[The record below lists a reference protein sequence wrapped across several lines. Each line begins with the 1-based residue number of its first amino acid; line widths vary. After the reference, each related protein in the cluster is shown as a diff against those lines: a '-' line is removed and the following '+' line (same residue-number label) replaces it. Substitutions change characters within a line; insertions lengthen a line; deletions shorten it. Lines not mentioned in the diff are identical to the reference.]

1 MAKHQVHRVAQTEGR
16 SWDGNLQVYN
26 NPIPRGWLLGLLATT
41 VFALVYWLL
50 YPSWPGPHS
59 VYPGFL
65 EVELDTVDGKV
76 TVPWSSRAELEARG
90 EQDPARI
97 KQRWL
102 LSGIARSSYH
112 GLISDTNML
121 NFALAGARVPYMDYC
136 AACHGGNGRGMSGL
150 GSDLVD
156 GDWRR
161 EAHFGSIEAQI
172 RSAVHGGH
180 GLSLTTASDDGAP
193 PADWRKPLTSEQV
206 KMLTVYVYEL
216 GK

>member
-1 MAKHQVHRVAQTEGR
+1 MAKHHLPRVAQTEGR

-26 NPIPRGWLLGLLATT
+26 NPIPRGWLLGLLATGL
-41 VFALVYWLL
+41 FALVYWLL

-76 TVPWSSRAELEARG
+76 TVPWSSYAELSARA
-90 EQDPARI
+90 EQDPLRI

-102 LSGIARSSYH
+102 LSGIMSSSYH
-112 GLISDTNML
+112 GLVNDSNML
-121 NFALAGARVPYMDYC
+121 NFALAGARVPYLDYC
-136 AACHGGNGRGMSGL
+136 AACHGANGRGMPGL
-150 GSDLVD
+150 GSDLAA

-161 EAHFGSIEAQI
+161 QADFATIEAQV
-172 RSAVHGGH
+172 RAAATGGH
-180 GLSLTTASDDGAP
+180 GSPATQRDDSAASL
-193 PADWRKPLTSEQV
+193 DWRKPLTTEQI